1 MTTTMP
7 TKPQLPT
14 LYTIHNNHIT
24 VELCTTG
31 ASITRIL
38 FPPSDSSKFADDD
51 PSTAD
56 HPMYSDDV
64 VLHCVDYSNASCKN
78 EAYFGAVVGRVAN
91 RIKGGTFELNGYT
104 YHLMKNDGGL
114 NCLHGGGGD
123 RGFSH
128 CQFQGKQLDDR
139 CVVFTLMSKDGHA
152 GFPGCVCIEVIY
164 RLGEDDGILSCDM
177 KGTCANGEA
186 LMTPL
191 NLAQHSYFNLAGH
204 DSADGILSHSLY
216 MPMSSFYTP
225 IDANGIP
232 TREVRSLDDEKTM
245 DFRSKRMLN
254 DALESFGVSYEGL
267 DAAEADE
274 YVTMRK
280 GISNLTTKPFGF
292 DHNYVISENQEEK
305 SYIAGVLEHSPS
317 GRRMTVKTN
326 MPGVQIYTSNY
337 LDGSILGKEN
347 VKYEQWQG
355 ICLETQYYPDSIC
368 ADDGKFSDGA
378 CFILKPGGTPYIHS
392 VSYTFEHI

>member
-1 MTTTMP
+1 MP
-7 TKPQLPT
+7 TPPT

-31 ASITRIL
+31 ASIARIL
-38 FPPSDSSKFADDD
+38 FPPSNTSKIANDR
-51 PSTAD
+51 PN
-56 HPMYSDDV
+56 YSDDV
-64 VLHCVDYSNASCKN
+64 VLHCADYLSASCKN

-91 RIKGGTFELNGYT
+91 RIKGGTFELNGCSYS
-104 YHLMKNDGGL
+104 LMKNDGGL

-128 CQFQGKQLDDR
+128 CQFQGKQVDDC

-152 GFPGCVCIEVIY
+152 GFPGCICIEVIY

-177 KGTCANGEA
+177 KGTCANGEV

-232 TREVRSLDDEKTM
+232 TREVRALDDEKAM
-245 DFRSKRMLN
+245 DFRSKRMLKE
-254 DALESFGVSYEGL
+254 ALESFGVSYEGL
-267 DAAEADE
+267 DAAEAGE
-274 YVTMRK
+274 CVAMRK
-280 GISNLTTKPFGF
+280 GISKMTSKPFGF
-292 DHNYVISENQEEK
+292 DHNYVIGEDQEN
-305 SYIAGVLEHSPS
+305 YHIAGILEHSPS

-347 VKYEQWQG
+347 VKYQQWQG